1 MATAAG
7 RPLKVGLHMPHWEGG
22 IDGVTPRWTDL
33 LALARQAEAV
43 GFDSL
48 WVADHTWTVLTA
60 SSTRGSAV
68 PSHRRS
74 PTCHRSA
81 CGKAGRC

>member
-1 MATAAG
+1 MATAAI

-48 WVADHTWTVLTA
+48 
-60 SSTRGSAV
+60 
-68 PSHRRS
+68 
-74 PTCHRSA
+74 
-81 CGKAGRC
+81 